1 MFKKLTDTVETI
13 NKNINNIDQKV
24 NQRLDAIEQRLET
37 VDQRLDVVE
46 QRLDIMDQKIDALDK
61 KIDSVDYALDAE
73 IDKVYKIALE
83 NKQSIE
89 ILFFE
94 KYKSCFFL
102 ETIGQKKKNLYLRYK
117 VLKKSTDIIYK

>member
-1 MFKKLTDTVETI
+1 MLKKLTDTVETI
-13 NKNINNIDQKV
+13 NKNINSIDQKV
-24 NQRLDAIEQRLET
+24 NQRLDAIEQRLEA
-37 VDQRLDVVE
+37 VE

-61 KIDSVDYALDAE
+61 KIDSVDYALDTE